1 MIMRIVM
8 FFDASESGQFHV
20 TFRLFDGA
28 SVRIGAP
35 RYRFSL
41 FWRRVDQNAATVHKI

>member
-1 MIMRIVM
+1 M

-20 TFRLFDGA
+20 SFRLFDGA

-41 FWRRVDQNAATVHKI
+41 FWRRVDQLRGQNAATVHKI